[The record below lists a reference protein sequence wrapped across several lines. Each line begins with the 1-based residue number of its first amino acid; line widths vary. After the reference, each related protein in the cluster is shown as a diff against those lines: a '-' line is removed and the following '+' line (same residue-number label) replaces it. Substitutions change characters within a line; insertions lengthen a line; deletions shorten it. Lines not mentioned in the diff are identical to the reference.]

1 MDAVFFTMAETV
13 IKAIFL
19 GILAYLGILV
29 GKKFRESKDAKNKK

>member
-19 GILAYLGILV
+19 GILAYLGILA
-29 GKKFRESKDAKNKK
+29 GKKIQRKQGCKE